1 MNASELRTGNK
12 AGLMQGKLCLVTGA
26 NSGIGKSTALGLAG
40 MGATVVLACRDA
52 ERGQAAK
59 RDIIKGSNNEDV
71 SLALVELASLDSV
84 RSFAND
90 FQQKFSRLDVLVN
103 NAGIYSSKRVVTVD
117 GFEST
122 FAINHLAH
130 FLLTNL
136 LLELLKA
143 SAPSRIVNVSSE
155 AQSRGHINFSDLQGE
170 RKYSGWKSYPQSKLA
185 NVLFTYELA
194 RRLKGTGVTVN
205 CVHPGGVRTNF
216 GRKNGG
222 LMGVAV
228 KAFAPFMLSPEEGA
242 KTVSWLASS
251 PELEHLT
258 GKYFAKQSE
267 MKSSRESYDLEVAR
281 QLWEVSSELVGLA
294 HT

>member
-1 MNASELRTGNK
+1 MSASELRTGNQ
-12 AGLMQGKLCLVTGA
+12 AGPLQGKLCLVTGA
-26 NSGIGKSTALGLAG
+26 NSGIGKSTALGLARK
-40 MGATVVLACRDA
+40 GARVVLACRDA
-52 ERGQAAK
+52 ERGEAAK
-59 RDIIKGSNNEDV
+59 HDIINKSNNSEV
-71 SLALVELASLDSV
+71 SLALLDLANLASV

-90 FQQKFSRLDVLVN
+90 FQQKFSRLDTLVN

-122 FAINHLAH
+122 FEINHLAH

-155 AQSRGHINFSDLQGE
+155 AQRTGHINFSDLQGE
-170 RKYSGWKSYPQSKLA
+170 RNYGGWKSYPQSKLA

-194 RRLKGTGVTVN
+194 RRLQGTGVTAN
-205 CVHPGGVRTNF
+205 CVHPGTVRTNF

-242 KTVSWLASS
+242 KTVIWLASA
-251 PELEHLT
+251 PELEHVT

-267 MKSSRESYDLEVAR
+267 RKSSRESYDLQVAK
-281 QLWEVSSELVGLA
+281 QLWDVSSELVGLT
-294 HT
+294 HS